1 MLGNNVDAACEEAQK
16 YANIHPG
23 LYLRLFEMGADH
35 DARKMLAIRQDS
47 MNRINS
53 EYCIR
58 SRVALA
64 TAQYDLVKECYLTAY
79 ESDTNAV
86 NYLRALLNCVDSE
99 KRNRISTPDFA
110 ILFRIREKG
119 I

>member
-1 MLGNNVDAACEEAQK
+1 
-16 YANIHPG
+16 
-23 LYLRLFEMGADH
+23 
-35 DARKMLAIRQDS
+35 MLAIRQDS

-64 TAQYDLVKECYLTAY
+64 TAQYALELQQYDLVKECYLTAY